1 MRKIISEGLPEC
13 AKSPHRFHLNPSH
26 SSLANLINLH
36 KDNSKRD
43 KNLNDGRSYAIAKG
57 RDANINSFSEGNE
70 PRRVFLGVR

>member
-13 AKSPHRFHLNPSH
+13 AKSPRRFHLNPSH

-43 KNLNDGRSYAIAKG
+43 KNLNDGDLMQLRKVAAQI
-57 RDANINSFSEGNE
+57 
-70 PRRVFLGVR
+70 